1 MDEQDGQVTRTTA
14 LLVSG
19 VMNTDLTDDAFRQ
32 ELLELFTLEAQEWL
46 QQAEAALEELRHEPE
61 EQFNSKLIDVIQQ
74 GMSNLGGSAATV
86 ELPDLEQMAY
96 GILPVLASLRM
107 QAISPPQA
115 CAEMSQRM
123 EDLASALGKVSGT
136 KEGTTPPPAATP
148 TQQTFTLENLR
159 QLQLRL
165 TETEPSGRNLMELV
179 IQRISEGNGQA
190 HESLTVSTVTRI
202 LREVE
207 GLDEQFLAE
216 MQRHVPQ
223 VTEAVA
229 GLKAHSGEP
238 AGLAGDLAS
247 VIESVRG
254 LEQIATTAQAPTI
267 AQFFRGLGSFLTV
280 ASQGRLSLVAERLP
294 AVEFRLGAVIP
305 MAHQWVEMG
314 RAERSAIVTLMSA

>member
-1 MDEQDGQVTRTTA
+1 MDEQAAQATRTTA

-32 ELLELFTLEAQEWL
+32 ELLELFTLEAREWL
-46 QQAEAALEELRHEPE
+46 QQAQAALEELRHQPE
-61 EQFNSKLIDVIQQ
+61 GQVNPKLIDVIQQ
-74 GMSNLGGSAATV
+74 GMSNFGGSAATV

-96 GILPVLASLRM
+96 GILPVLASLRR
-107 QAISPPQA
+107 QAISPFQA

-136 KEGTTPPPAATP
+136 KEGTTPPPDATP

-190 HESLTVSTVTRI
+190 HVSLTVSTVTQI

-229 GLKAHSGEP
+229 FLKAHSGEP

-254 LEQIATTAQAPTI
+254 LEQTATTTQAPTI

>member
-1 MDEQDGQVTRTTA
+1 MDEQAAQATRTTA

-32 ELLELFTLEAQEWL
+32 ELLELFTLEALEWL
-46 QQAEAALEELRHEPE
+46 QQAEAALEELRHQPE
-61 EQFNSKLIDVIQQ
+61 GQVNPKLIDVIQQ
-74 GMSNLGGSAATV
+74 GMSNFGGSAATV

-96 GILPVLASLRM
+96 GLLPVLASLRM

-247 VIESVRG
+247 VIKSVRG

-267 AQFFRGLGSFLTV
+267 AQFFRGLSSFLTV
-280 ASQGRLSLVAERLP
+280 ASNGQLSLVAERLL
-294 AVEFRLGAVIP
+294 AVEFRLGTVIP
-305 MAHQWVEMG
+305 TAHQWVEMG

>member
-1 MDEQDGQVTRTTA
+1 
-14 LLVSG
+14 
-19 VMNTDLTDDAFRQ
+19 MNTDLTDDAFRQ
-32 ELLELFTLEAQEWL
+32 ELLELFTLEAREWL
-46 QQAEAALEELRHEPE
+46 QQAEAALEELRHQPE
-61 EQFNSKLIDVIQQ
+61 GQVNPKLIDVIQQ
-74 GMSNLGGSAATV
+74 GMSNFGGSAATV

-96 GILPVLASLRM
+96 GLLPVLASLRM

-159 QLQLRL
+159 QFQLQL

-190 HESLTVSTVTRI
+190 YESLTVSTVTRI
-202 LREVE
+202 LHEVE

-229 GLKAHSGEP
+229 GLKAHRGES
-238 AGLAGDLAS
+238 AGVAGDLAS
-247 VIESVRG
+247 VIKSVRG
-254 LEQIATTAQAPTI
+254 A
-267 AQFFRGLGSFLTV
+267 
-280 ASQGRLSLVAERLP
+280 
-294 AVEFRLGAVIP
+294 
-305 MAHQWVEMG
+305 
-314 RAERSAIVTLMSA
+314 

>member
-96 GILPVLASLRM
+96 GLLPVLASLRM

-123 EDLASALGKVSGT
+123 EDLASALGKVSST

-159 QLQLRL
+159 QFQLRL

>member
-1 MDEQDGQVTRTTA
+1 
-14 LLVSG
+14 
-19 VMNTDLTDDAFRQ
+19 MNIDLTDEAFRQ

-46 QQAEAALEELRHEPE
+46 QQAEAALEKLRHEPAG
-61 EQFNSKLIDVIQQ
+61 QFNSKLIDVIQQ

-96 GILPVLASLRM
+96 GILPVLTSLRL

-115 CAEMSQRM
+115 CAEINQRM

-136 KEGTTPPPAATP
+136 KEGGAGAEAV
-148 TQQTFTLENLR
+148 QQTFTLENLR

-165 TETEPSGRNLMELV
+165 TETEQSGRKLMEQV
-179 IQRISEGNGQA
+179 IRRLSDGNGQA
-190 HESLTVSTVTRI
+190 HEPLTVSTVTRI

-216 MQRHVPQ
+216 LQRHVSQ

-229 GLKAHSGEP
+229 GLKAHNGEP
-238 AGLAGDLAS
+238 AGLAGELAS
-247 VIESVRG
+247 VIESVRR
-254 LEQIATTAQAPTI
+254 LEQIATTAQALTI

-280 ASQGRLSLVAERLP
+280 ASQGRLSVVAKRLP
-294 AVEFRLGAVIP
+294 AVEFRLGAIIP
-305 MAHQWVEMG
+305 MAHQWVEVG
-314 RAERSAIVTLMSA
+314 RAQRSAIVSLISA

>member
-1 MDEQDGQVTRTTA
+1 
-14 LLVSG
+14 
-19 VMNTDLTDDAFRQ
+19 MNTDLTDDAFRQ

-96 GILPVLASLRM
+96 GLLPVLASLRM

-123 EDLASALGKVSGT
+123 EDLASALGKVSST

-159 QLQLRL
+159 QFQLRL

>member
-1 MDEQDGQVTRTTA
+1 
-14 LLVSG
+14 
-19 VMNTDLTDDAFRQ
+19 MNTDLTDDAFRQ
-32 ELLELFTLEAQEWL
+32 ELLELFTLEALEWL
-46 QQAEAALEELRHEPE
+46 QQAEAALEELRHQPE
-61 EQFNSKLIDVIQQ
+61 GQLSSKLIDVIQQ

-96 GILPVLASLRM
+96 GILPVLASLQM
-107 QAISPPQA
+107 QAISPFQA

-123 EDLASALGKVSGT
+123 EDLASALGEVSGT
-136 KEGTTPPPAATP
+136 KEGGAGAEAVSGSSDAPAPPPATTP

-165 TETEPSGRNLMELV
+165 TESEQSGRNLMELV

-190 HESLTVSTVTRI
+190 HASLTVFTVTRI

-216 MQRHVPQ
+216 LQRHVPQ

-229 GLKAHSGEP
+229 FLKAHSGEQ
-238 AGLAGDLAS
+238 AGLAGELAS

-254 LEQIATTAQAPTI
+254 LEQIATTAQAPSI
-267 AQFFRGLGSFLTV
+267 AQFFRGLAGFLTV

-314 RAERSAIVTLMSA
+314 RAERSAIVALMSA

>member
-1 MDEQDGQVTRTTA
+1 
-14 LLVSG
+14 
-19 VMNTDLTDDAFRQ
+19 MNTDLTDDAFRQ

-46 QQAEAALEELRHEPE
+46 QQAQAALEELRHQPE
-61 EQFNSKLIDVIQQ
+61 GQVNPKLIDVIQQ

-96 GILPVLASLRM
+96 GLLPVLASLRM

-136 KEGTTPPPAATP
+136 KEGGAGAEAV
-148 TQQTFTLENLR
+148 QQTFTLENLQ

-179 IQRISEGNGQA
+179 IQRISEENGQA
-190 HESLTVSTVTRI
+190 YESLTVSTVTRI